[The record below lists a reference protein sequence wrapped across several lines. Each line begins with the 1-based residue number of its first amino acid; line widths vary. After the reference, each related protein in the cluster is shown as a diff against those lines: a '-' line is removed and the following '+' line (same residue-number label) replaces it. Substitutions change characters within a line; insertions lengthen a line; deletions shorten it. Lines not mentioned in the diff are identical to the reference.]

1 MCGLIISK
9 LSIKTYHNTREDTNS
24 HTYESDDVKKLI
36 GVIYKNLKS
45 RNDTPLIS
53 ATTISIST
61 TSLFYLLLLQ
71 KFH

>member
-1 MCGLIISK
+1 MCGLIILK